1 MKVSIY
7 MLDDYIFLWAQIC
20 VYKNKNLS
28 YHKLLEV
35 QLYLSAQL
43 NIYIYFLVEK
53 SQPTNNGND

>member
-7 MLDDYIFLWAQIC
+7 KIDDYIFLWAQIC

-43 NIYIYFLVEK
+43 NIYIFLVEK